1 MPKKRRRAADKVAVQ
16 NAVKTLAANIRFASV
31 DEPVC
36 SIVVASTI
44 PNEGKTFV
52 AELLAQALAA
62 GGRPVLIME
71 CDMRKRSLAPR
82 LGAHC
87 RHGLYGVLSGEVDVN
102 EAVVRTSTP
111 NLYFLDCEPN
121 IPNPTDI
128 LSSKRF
134 RGLLKSLRRE
144 FAYVVLDTPPLS
156 VFVDAA
162 VLGSV
167 ADATL
172 LVVRED
178 YVRRDDVVA
187 SYTQL
192 KQAGA
197 HVVGTVLN
205 YCDASGGGYGYGYY
219 GYYSHYGSAEK
230 DAGSGARGGGD
241 DVVIDRAPAKTVPAA
256 TPQEAAPSPAGLR
269 EIPTVTPGGQPA
281 SPDSTAQFLAGTHYQ
296 ARTYTDE

>member
-71 CDMRKRSLAPR
+71 CDMRKRSLAHR

-219 GYYSHYGSAEK
+219 GYYNHYGSAEK
-230 DAGSGARGGGD
+230 DTGSGARGGGD
-241 DVVIDRAPAKTVPAA
+241 DVVIDRAPAKAAPATA
-256 TPQEAAPSPAGLR
+256 PQEAAPSSAGLR
-269 EIPTVTPGGQPA
+269 EIPTVTPGAQPA